1 MLYNMFKRAYLHWL
15 LWAYAD
21 LTRENPL
28 HPDIPGLMRDI
39 QAINLS
45 SQPLCWDDVFE
56 YFIVRVLYLVFVVLA
71 YQCGR
76 LAA

>member
-1 MLYNMFKRAYLHWL
+1 MLHNLFKRAYLRWL

-21 LTRENPL
+21 LTSENPL

-45 SQPLCWDDVFE
+45 SQPVCWDELFK
-56 YFIVRVLYLVFVVLA
+56 YLIARMLYVCFLVLA